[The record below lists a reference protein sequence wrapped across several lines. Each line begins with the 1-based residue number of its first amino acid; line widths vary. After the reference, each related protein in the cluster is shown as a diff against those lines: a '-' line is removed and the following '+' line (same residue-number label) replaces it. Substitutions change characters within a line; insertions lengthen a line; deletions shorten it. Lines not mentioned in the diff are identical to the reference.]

1 MDKDIIIK
9 NLQEQIE
16 ELKIKLEMEDQVKKG
31 EVIINI
37 ELQQRIESKE
47 VQIEEIIKINKKLV
61 ESIAELRV
69 RLKKLIIK
77 TD

>member
-37 ELQQRIESKE
+37 ELQQRIESKD

>member
-31 EVIINI
+31 EVVINT
-37 ELQQRIESKE
+37 ELQQRLESKD

>member
-16 ELKIKLEMEDQVKKG
+16 ELNVKLEMEDQVKKG

-37 ELQQRIESKE
+37 ELQQRIESKD

-69 RLKKLIIK
+69 RLKKLIIE

>member
-1 MDKDIIIK
+1 MDKDTIIK

-37 ELQQRIESKE
+37 ELQQRIESKD

>member
-16 ELKIKLEMEDQVKKG
+16 ELNVKLEMEDQVKKG

-37 ELQQRIESKE
+37 ELQQRIESKD
-47 VQIEEIIKINKKLV
+47 VQIEEILKINKNLI
-61 ESIAELRV
+61 ESISKLRI
-69 RLKKLIIK
+69 RLKKLIIE